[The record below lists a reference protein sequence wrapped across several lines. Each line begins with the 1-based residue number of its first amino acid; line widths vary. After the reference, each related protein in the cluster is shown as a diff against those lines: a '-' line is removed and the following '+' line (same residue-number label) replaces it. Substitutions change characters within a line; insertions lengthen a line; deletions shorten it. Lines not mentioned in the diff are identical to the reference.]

1 MSYKLPND
9 VFVPLTS
16 DILDKKKPKYEA
28 LYDHIKD
35 AIFSGRLKT
44 NDKLPS
50 SRYLSKQVGISRNS
64 VLTAYELLFSEGF
77 IESRQGAGTFI
88 SDISDLKPLL
98 GKAATAVLKSSSI
111 RISDAG
117 RRIDAIEPSSPI
129 RSVSAAPAEK
139 IFLPAQ
145 PAMDF
150 FPFKEWQGAVTKSLR
165 DISTYSEQPALG
177 VCLLREQIK
186 EFLLL
191 TRGVRCNVGE
201 VMITSGSQ
209 QALSIA
215 LNLLVNSGDS
225 VLLEEIGF
233 KGIDGALS
241 GLGALQTTLPI
252 DEQGICFDRDDEV
265 CQRAKTLILTPSRS
279 FPLGH
284 TLSLQRRLSIL
295 EWAYETQ
302 GWVIEDD
309 YDSEFIFNGHSIA
322 SLQGLD
328 SGERVIYAGT
338 FSRTMFPSIRL
349 GYIVLPP
356 KLAPLFNKYKRFVD
370 GGLSAQQQA
379 AMGLFMQSGAYS
391 RHLRRMRKLY
401 KSRKTMLDNF
411 MQQEIPNL
419 SLIPSDG
426 GMHSVYCF
434 QENQDDISIC
444 MKANQQGLGVRALS
458 SYQRPE
464 YVNNSR
470 AGIILGYAGT
480 TEEQMQKGVILLRQI
495 IDADS
500 IKNG

>member
-16 DILDKKKPKYEA
+16 DLLDKKKPKYEA
-28 LYDHIKD
+28 LYDHIKE

-50 SRYLSKQVGISRNS
+50 SRYLSKRVGVSRNS

-77 IESRQGAGTFI
+77 IESRKGAGTFI
-88 SDISDLKPLL
+88 ADVADLKPLL
-98 GKAATAVLKSSSI
+98 GKVATTAFAQENI
-111 RISDAG
+111 RISDSG
-117 RRIDAIEPSSPI
+117 KRVNAIELPA
-129 RSVSAAPAEK
+129 RSEVAEPREQLL
-139 IFLPAQ
+139 LPAQ
-145 PAMDF
+145 PAMDL
-150 FPFKEWQGAVTKSLR
+150 FPYKEWQSCVTKSLR
-165 DISTYSEQPALG
+165 DVSTYSEQPAMG

-191 TRGVRCNVGE
+191 TRGVRCKVDE

-215 LNLLVNSGDS
+215 LSLLVNSGDS
-225 VLLEEIGF
+225 VLLEEVGF

-241 GLGALQTTLPI
+241 SLGALQTTLPI
-252 DEQGICFDRDDEV
+252 DQQGICFNRHDDV
-265 CQRAKTLILTPSRS
+265 CQQAKTLILTPSRS

-284 TLSLQRRLSIL
+284 TLSLQRRLAIL

-302 GWVIEDD
+302 GWIIEDD
-309 YDSEFIFNGHSIA
+309 YDSEFIFSGHSIA

-328 SGERVIYAGT
+328 SGGKVIYTGT
-338 FSRTMFPSIRL
+338 FSRTMFPGIRL
-349 GYIVLPP
+349 GYLVLPAI
-356 KLAPLFNKYKRFVD
+356 LVPLFNKYKRFVD

-401 KSRKTMLDNF
+401 KSRKAILDNLV
-411 MQQEIPNL
+411 QEQIPSL

-434 QENQDDISIC
+434 QENQDDIAIC
-444 MKANQQGLGVRALS
+444 KKANQQGLGIRALS
-458 SYQRPE
+458 SYQRSKPD
-464 YVNNSR
+464 NKNSYT
-470 AGIILGYAGT
+470 GIILGYAGAT
-480 TEEQMQKGVILLRQI
+480 QEQIQKGVSLLRQI
-495 IDADS
+495 IETES
-500 IKNG
+500 IKNS